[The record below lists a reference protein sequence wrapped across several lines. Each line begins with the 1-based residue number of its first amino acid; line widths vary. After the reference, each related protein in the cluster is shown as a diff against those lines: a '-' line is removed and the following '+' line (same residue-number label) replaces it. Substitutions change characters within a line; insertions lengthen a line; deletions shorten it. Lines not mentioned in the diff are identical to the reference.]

1 MFKSFF
7 LLGILTGVFSSLV
20 GGIYT
25 YFFYKDLFDFSSV
38 LPIWKIVAVYF
49 SLGLI
54 ASGLYFML
62 VFFSSKYG
70 QLLFN
75 IKFVLIAVLS
85 VLIPINIKVPNVEFP
100 EIYPVFALPLHLF
113 FSVIFLALSPL
124 IIKKNQI

>member
-7 LLGILTGVFSSLV
+7 LLGLLAGALSSFV

-25 YFFYKDLFDFSSV
+25 YFFYRDLFDFSTI

-54 ASGLYFML
+54 ASGLYFMI
-62 VFFSSKYG
+62 VRFSSKLG

-75 IKFVLIAVLS
+75 ITFAVIAILS
-85 VLIPINIKVPNVEFP
+85 VLIPINLKVPNIEFP
-100 EIYPVFALPLHLF
+100 EIYPVFAIPLHLF

-124 IIKKNQI
+124 MIKNN